1 MRITMADV
9 LSVAETLYMIAKQLN
24 GLDEN
29 MISFLDL
36 KGKQIAERQ
45 YFLDAAFVHA
55 LLTEGKVGKLPD
67 RDRIVLMTRL
77 AAATASSRTDADGW
91 NKAKDQY
98 ENIMKTYKAVTAAG
112 VLDGGVLGQHRELPG
127 RLRREGLRLRELGK
141 KDPS

>member
-36 KGKQIAERQ
+36 KGRAIAERQ

-77 AAATASSRTDADGW
+77 CPLLQLHRDRTP
-91 NKAKDQY
+91 KAGARRRTST
-98 ENIMKTYKAVTAAG
+98 KT
-112 VLDGGVLGQHRELPG
+112 
-127 RLRREGLRLRELGK
+127 
-141 KDPS
+141 S